1 MVGPTVRRSPALR
14 RRARAGLLFVSLTL
28 LAGPATSDAVPAPE
42 TTPVPEASEPLDGE
56 ASAPLDG
63 EASAPLDGEAS
74 APLDGEASAPL
85 DAETIDARIREI
97 ETAIARDEKALK
109 AWVAR
114 REEEN
119 GAEAFA
125 ANPELREIAS
135 RLPRLQSELRSLRQ
149 QRAALESP

>member
-42 TTPVPEASEPLDGE
+42 TTPVPEASE
-56 ASAPLDG
+56 
-63 EASAPLDGEAS
+63 PLDGEAS